1 MEKVCVAEHPMEA
14 QLLCG
19 YLAGAGIDAQVRGLH
34 LFTLRGGL
42 PLGEETLPSI
52 WVPVEQADLARQ
64 LLRHAEM
71 RGRLSSVQ
79 GSPDE
84 RDHQGPPAGSR

>member
-1 MEKVCVAEHPMEA
+1 MAEHPMEA

-19 YLAGAGIDAQVRGLH
+19 YLAGAGIDAEVRGLH

-52 WVPVEQADLARQ
+52 WVPSEQATLARQ
-64 LLRHAEM
+64 LLRHAEI

-79 GSPDE
+79 GASDE
-84 RDHQGPPAGSR
+84 LDQRVRSAGNS

>member
-1 MEKVCVAEHPMEA
+1 MAEHPMEA

-19 YLAGAGIDAQVRGLH
+19 YLAGAGIDAEVRGLH

-52 WVPVEQADLARQ
+52 WVPSEQADLARQ
-64 LLRHAEM
+64 LLRHAER
-71 RGRLSSVQ
+71 RGRLSSVH
-79 GSPDE
+79 GATEEPDE
-84 RDHQGPPAGSR
+84 WVRPAGNG